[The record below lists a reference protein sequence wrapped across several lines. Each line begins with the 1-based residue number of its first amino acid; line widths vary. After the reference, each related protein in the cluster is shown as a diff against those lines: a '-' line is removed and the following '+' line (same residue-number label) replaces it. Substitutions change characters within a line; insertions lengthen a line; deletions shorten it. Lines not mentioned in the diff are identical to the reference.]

1 MSDAASPQSKGPLA
15 DLVVIELGT
24 LIAGPF
30 CGQILADFGAEVIK
44 LEDPATGDPMRQW
57 GRSLPKG
64 LSPWWPVIGR
74 NKKSVTVNLRSP
86 EGQAIVRDLA
96 LQADV
101 LIENFRPG
109 AMEKW
114 GLSYESLSA
123 GNPRLIMARVS
134 GFGQTGP
141 YAPRAGYGLIGGAD
155 ILIENFRPGTM
166 EKWGLGYDALSP
178 ANPGLI
184 MARVSGFGQTG
195 PYAQRAGYGL
205 IGEAMGGLRAITGE
219 PDRPPARAGV
229 SIGDSLAATHAVM
242 GVLMAL
248 HHRERTGRGQVID
261 AAIYESVLAMMEN
274 MVTEYD
280 LTGYVRERSGAVLP
294 GIAPSNVYPTSDGMI
309 LIGGNGDTVFARL
322 CEAMG
327 EAGLKDDP
335 RYATHAARGVNQTE
349 LDERIA
355 AWSKTFTSADLLALL
370 ERHGV
375 PFGRVY
381 TAPDMLEDPQFV
393 AREAIV
399 TVDHPVFGPVRM
411 QNAFPKLS
419 DTPGEVRWP
428 GPALGEHTEAVLGA
442 RLGLDPAKLAAL
454 KSAGVI

>member
-1 MSDAASPQSKGPLA
+1 MGRGPLA

-24 LIAGPF
+24 LIAAPF

-44 LEDPATGDPMRQW
+44 LEDPKSGDPMRQW

-74 NKKSVTVNLRSP
+74 GKKSVTLNLRSP
-86 EGQAIVRDLA
+86 EGQQIARDL
-96 LQADV
+96 
-101 LIENFRPG
+101 IC
-109 AMEKW
+109 
-114 GLSYESLSA
+114 
-123 GNPRLIMARVS
+123 
-134 GFGQTGP
+134 
-141 YAPRAGYGLIGGAD
+141 GAD
-155 ILIENFRPGTM
+155 IVVENFRPGTL
-166 EKWGLGYDALSP
+166 EKWGLGYPALSA

-195 PYAQRAGYGL
+195 PYAGRPGYGL

-248 HHRERTGRGQVID
+248 HVRERTGRGQVVD

-294 GIAPSNVYPTSDGMI
+294 GIAPSNVYPTADGMV

-335 RYATHAARGVNQTE
+335 RYVSHAVRGVNQTE

-355 AWSKTFTSADLLALL
+355 AWSRTLTSADLLARL
-370 ERHGV
+370 EAHGV
-375 PFGRVY
+375 PFGKVY
-381 TAPDMLEDPQFV
+381 TAPDMLEDPQFA

-399 TVDHPVFGPVRM
+399 TVEHPVFGKVRM
-411 QNAFPKLS
+411 QNVFPKLS
-419 DTPGEVRWP
+419 ETPGEVRWP
-428 GPALGEHTEAVLGA
+428 GPTLGEHTAAVLGE
-442 RLGLDPAKLAAL
+442 RLGLAADRLAAL
-454 KSAGVI
+454 QSVGVI